1 MNRIVLISAMLI
13 LVSENLMAQSNSD
26 AAWSGEGQAGTETRN
41 ESQAADG
48 VEPDQAR
55 ESQRRKAQMQSRQ
68 VVGEAA
74 RPEWPQAES
83 DAEPDDPEADRRVRK
98 SGAGGSSAADKID
111 RGNPTSSEMLQRRDQ
126 SKAIKQE
133 YRDSGTKQKGKKPW
147 HKSNLDD
154 ADSEGETSRDDGAVT
169 TGPVDEPDQARGKKN
184 RPQSRPDRNDDNDH
198 D

>member
-1 MNRIVLISAMLI
+1 MNRIVLISTLLI

-26 AAWSGEGQAGTETRN
+26 AARSDEAQAQTETRT
-41 ESQAADG
+41 ESQAKAG
-48 VEPDQAR
+48 AEPDQAR
-55 ESQRRKAQMQSRQ
+55 EAQRRKAQMQSRQ
-68 VVGEAA
+68 AVGEAA

-83 DAEPDDPEADRRVRK
+83 DAEPDDPEADSSVRK

-111 RGNPTSSEMLQRRDQ
+111 HGNPTSSEMLQRRDQ

-154 ADSEGETSRDDGAVT
+154 ADSDGDTPGDDGAVT

-184 RPQSRPDRNDDNDH
+184 RPQSRPDRNDDDDH